1 LGYKTRPVRVVY
13 KTMTLATR
21 ITIGRIL
28 MIPFFIGALL
38 YYQKSA
44 RDGVPEEGYR
54 WAATFIFFLA
64 AVSDAVD
71 GIIARR
77 WNQRSRLGAILDPLA
92 DKALMLSAII
102 TLSLIHIP
110 GATLLPIW
118 FLVLVLAR
126 DFLLITGVGFVHF
139 YVTEVHV
146 QPHWTGKVTTFF
158 QMAAIGLVL
167 LQWAPRL
174 TEGVILLAGIATGVS
189 AVVYLVRGVR
199 FLSESDHSQ
208 PE

>member
-1 LGYKTRPVRVVY
+1 MELFKPQDHADITDLFWYIKREDSLGYKTRPVRVGY

-77 WNQRSRLGAILDPLA
+77 WNQRSRLGAILDPWPTRR
-92 DKALMLSAII
+92 SC
-102 TLSLIHIP
+102 
-110 GATLLPIW
+110 
-118 FLVLVLAR
+118 
-126 DFLLITGVGFVHF
+126 
-139 YVTEVHV
+139 
-146 QPHWTGKVTTFF
+146 
-158 QMAAIGLVL
+158 
-167 LQWAPRL
+167 
-174 TEGVILLAGIATGVS
+174 
-189 AVVYLVRGVR
+189 
-199 FLSESDHSQ
+199 
-208 PE
+208 